1 MTSKVEALLAD
12 IKNALDNTANEI
24 NPCFTRGYIGLDDS
38 LAELVA
44 LAHAEGVAEERERIR
59 SSGELIT
66 EGSAAVNAKQFSED
80 TDERLGITDLF
91 ARRDLYIIPAS
102 ILAGTEVKK

>member
-44 LAHAEGVAEERERIR
+44 LSHAEGVAAERERIR
-59 SSGELIT
+59 TSGELLS
-66 EGSAAVNAKQFSED
+66 EGSAAVNSKHFSED

-91 ARRDLYIIPAS
+91 ARHDLYVVPAS
-102 ILAGTEVKK
+102 VLASTKEEP